1 MQPTDFSIV
10 QLDIEAL
17 SWHVRRSWVPAPEPH
32 FLASTRQTLPGDG
45 FHRGPTMSQLLFHLD
60 SSLPTSLQQQLR
72 EQIVHAILDGH
83 IPLDEALPSSRKLA
97 RELQVARNTVM
108 LAYEQLLDD
117 GYLIAKSRSGY
128 FVNPEIL
135 EGRAEKPVRLN
146 DIDAERMPWERLLT
160 VRPSQ
165 QETIRKPSDW
175 HRYDY
180 PFLYGQIDPA
190 LFPTQ
195 HWREC
200 GRDSMSVPAIRSWSV
215 DHLNDDDPLL
225 IEQIHKRLLPRRG
238 VWAKPEEILVT
249 VGTQQA
255 LWIAA
260 MLLLKPGRQ
269 FGMENPG
276 YVDMYNIARMFTD
289 DIRLLPVDEQGMRPV
304 EELTQCSLVYVTP
317 SHQSPT
323 TVTMPLERRR
333 QLLDMAEIENFLII
347 EDDYDSE
354 TNYLSNPTPA
364 LKSLDRHSRV
374 IYVGSLSKTLAP
386 GLRLGYMV
394 AHPTLI
400 REARALRRLMLR
412 HPPTNNQRALAL
424 FLDRGYHDALLRQI
438 HQTFEH
444 RWHCMS
450 EALKRHFPT
459 FHTPS
464 TFGGSCFWV
473 RGPDGLDCTRLQAL
487 ARAEGILVECGNLHY
502 FDRPGNEYLRL
513 GFSAIPEERIEPGIE
528 RLARLL
534 PEAMRTG

>member
-1 MQPTDFSIV
+1 
-10 QLDIEAL
+10 
-17 SWHVRRSWVPAPEPH
+17 
-32 FLASTRQTLPGDG
+32 
-45 FHRGPTMSQLLFHLD
+45 MSQLLFHLD
-60 SSLPTSLQQQLR
+60 SRQPASLQQQLR
-72 EQIVHAILDGH
+72 EQVVHAILDGH
-83 IPLDEALPSSRKLA
+83 LPLDKALPSSRKLA
-97 RELQVARNTVM
+97 RELRVARNTVM

-135 EGRAEKPVRLN
+135 KGRAEKPVRLN
-146 DIDAERMPWERLLT
+146 DIDAERMPWEELLT
-160 VRPSQ
+160 VHPSQ
-165 QETIRKPSDW
+165 QETISKPGDW

-180 PFLYGQIDPA
+180 PFLYGQIDPT

-200 GRDSMSVPAIRSWSV
+200 SRDSMSVPAIRSWSV
-215 DHLNDDDPLL
+215 DHLSDDDPLL
-225 IEQIHKRLLPRRG
+225 IEQIHQRLLPRRG

-269 FGMENPG
+269 FGIENPG
-276 YVDMYNIARMFTD
+276 YVDMYNIAKMFTD
-289 DIRLLPVDEQGMRPV
+289 DIRLLPVDEQGMRPIE
-304 EELTQCSLVYVTP
+304 EELTQCQLIYTTP

-323 TVTMPLERRR
+323 TVTMPMERRR
-333 QLLDMAEIENFLII
+333 QLLDMAETDNFLII

-424 FLDRGYHDALLRQI
+424 FLERGYHDALIRQI
-438 HQTFEH
+438 HQTFQA
-444 RWHCMS
+444 RWQRMS
-450 EALKRHFPT
+450 DALERHMPNCY
-459 FHTPS
+459 TPS

-473 RGPDGLDCTRLQAL
+473 KGPKGLDCQRLQAL
-487 ARAEGILVECGNLHY
+487 AREEDILLERGDLHY
-502 FDRPGNEYLRL
+502 FDRPAKEYFRL
-513 GFSAIPEERIEPGIE
+513 GFSAIPEERIEPGME
-528 RLARLL
+528 RLARLVPL
-534 PEAMRTG
+534 AIRPEE

>member
-1 MQPTDFSIV
+1 
-10 QLDIEAL
+10 
-17 SWHVRRSWVPAPEPH
+17 
-32 FLASTRQTLPGDG
+32 
-45 FHRGPTMSQLLFHLD
+45 MSQILFHLD
-60 SSLPTSLQQQLR
+60 SSQPTSLQQQLR

-117 GYLIAKSRSGY
+117 GYLIARSRSGY
-128 FVNPEIL
+128 YVNPNIL
-135 EGRAEKPVRLN
+135 EGRAEKPIRLN
-146 DIDAERMPWERLLT
+146 DIDAERMPWEELLT
-160 VRPSQ
+160 VRPSL
-165 QETIRKPSDW
+165 QESIRKPSDW

-180 PFLYGQIDPA
+180 PFLYGQLDPS

-200 GRDSMSVPAIRSWSV
+200 SRDSMSVPAIRSWSV
-215 DHLNDDDPLL
+215 DHLSEDDPLL
-225 IEQIHKRLLPRRG
+225 VEQIHQRLLPRRG

-276 YVDMYNIARMFTD
+276 YVDMYNIARLFTD
-289 DIRLLPVDEQGMRPV
+289 DIRLLPVDEQGMRPI
-304 EELTQCSLVYVTP
+304 EKLTQCQLVYTTP

-333 QLLDMAEIENFLII
+333 QLLDMAEIDNFLII

-354 TNYLSNPTPA
+354 TNYLRNPTPA
-364 LKSLDRHSRV
+364 LKSLDRHDRV

-424 FLDRGYHDALLRQI
+424 FLDRGYHDALIRQI
-438 HQTFEH
+438 HQTFH
-444 RWHCMS
+444 DRWECMS
-450 EALKRHFPT
+450 EALRRHLPDCF
-459 FHTPS
+459 TPS
-464 TFGGSCFWV
+464 TYGGSCFWI
-473 RGPDGLDCTRLQAL
+473 RGPEGLDCQRLQL
-487 ARAEGILVECGNLHY
+487 RAREDGILLERGDIHY
-502 FDRPGNEYLRL
+502 FDRPGKEYLRL
-513 GFSAIPEERIEPGIE
+513 GFSAIPEEKIEPGLE

-534 PEAMRTG
+534 PHAIVAP

>member
-1 MQPTDFSIV
+1 
-10 QLDIEAL
+10 
-17 SWHVRRSWVPAPEPH
+17 
-32 FLASTRQTLPGDG
+32 
-45 FHRGPTMSQLLFHLD
+45 MSQLLFHLD
-60 SSLPTSLQQQLR
+60 SSQPTSLQQQLR
-72 EQIVHAILDGH
+72 EQIAHAILDGH
-83 IPLDEALPSSRKLA
+83 ISLDEALPSSRKLA
-97 RELQVARNTVM
+97 REQKIARNTVM

-146 DIDAERMPWERLLT
+146 DINAERMPWEELLT
-160 VRPSQ
+160 VRPSL
-165 QETIRKPSDW
+165 QESINKPGDW

-180 PFLYGQIDPA
+180 PFLYGQLDPA

-200 GRDSMSVPAIRSWSV
+200 SRDSMSVPAIRSWSV
-215 DHLNDDDPLL
+215 DHLSEDDPLL
-225 IEQIHKRLLPRRG
+225 VEQIHRRLLPRRG

-260 MLLLKPGRQ
+260 MLLLKPGRR
-269 FGMENPG
+269 FGIENPG
-276 YVDMYNIARMFTD
+276 YVDMYNIARLFTD
-289 DIRLLPVDEQGMRPV
+289 DIRLLPVDDQGMRPI
-304 EELTQCSLVYVTP
+304 EELTQCQLVYTTP

-333 QLLDMAEIENFLII
+333 QLLDMAEINNFLII

-364 LKSLDRHSRV
+364 LKSLDRHNRV

-424 FLDRGYHDALLRQI
+424 FLERGYHDSLIRQI
-438 HQTFEH
+438 HQSFH
-444 RWHCMS
+444 NRWQCMS
-450 EALKRHFPT
+450 DALKRHLPVY
-459 FHTPS
+459 HTPS
-464 TFGGSCFWV
+464 TYGGSCFWI
-473 RGPDGLDCTRLQAL
+473 RGPEGLDCQRLQEL
-487 ARAEGILVECGNLHY
+487 AKIEGILIERGDLHF
-502 FDRPGNEYLRL
+502 FDRSGSEYFRL

-528 RLARLL
+528 RLARLIPL
-534 PEAMRTG
+534 AMRSME

>member
-1 MQPTDFSIV
+1 MKV
-10 QLDIEAL
+10 
-17 SWHVRRSWVPAPEPH
+17 
-32 FLASTRQTLPGDG
+32 
-45 FHRGPTMSQLLFHLD
+45 LLFHLD
-60 SSLPTSLQQQLR
+60 PRQPTSLQQQLR
-72 EQIVHAILDGH
+72 EQIVHAILEGH
-83 IPLDEALPSSRKLA
+83 IPLNEALPSSRKLA

-146 DIDAERMPWERLLT
+146 DIDAERMPWENLLS
-160 VRPSQ
+160 VHPSK
-165 QETIRKPSDW
+165 QETICKPSDW
-175 HRYDY
+175 HRYEY
-180 PFLYGQIDPA
+180 PFLYGQIDPT

-200 GRDSMSVPAIRSWSV
+200 SRDSMSVPAIRSWSV

-225 IEQIHKRLLPRRG
+225 VEQIHQRLLPRRG
-238 VWAKPEEILVT
+238 VWAQPEEILIT

-255 LWIAA
+255 LWITA
-260 MLLLKPGRQ
+260 MLLLKPGRK
-269 FGMENPG
+269 FGIENPG
-276 YVDMYNIARMFTD
+276 YVDMYNIAQIFTD
-289 DIRLLPVDEQGMRPV
+289 EIHLLPVDEQGVQLV
-304 EELTQCSLVYVTP
+304 EELRECHLVYTTP

-333 QLLDMAEIENFLII
+333 QLLDMAEIDNFLII

-394 AHPTLI
+394 AHPALI

-424 FLDRGYHDALLRQI
+424 FLERGYNDALIRQI
-438 HQTFEH
+438 HQTFH
-444 RWHCMS
+444 NRWQRMN
-450 EALKRHFPT
+450 EALKRHMVG
-459 FHTPS
+459 FHIS
-464 TFGGSCFWV
+464 SNYGGSCFWL
-473 RGPDGLDCTRLQAL
+473 RGPEGLDCQYLQAL
-487 ARAEGILVECGNLHY
+487 AREEGILLERGDLHY
-502 FDRPGNEYLRL
+502 FDRPAKEYLRL

-528 RLARLL
+528 RLARLVSDATVK
-534 PEAMRTG
+534 P

>member
-1 MQPTDFSIV
+1 
-10 QLDIEAL
+10 
-17 SWHVRRSWVPAPEPH
+17 
-32 FLASTRQTLPGDG
+32 
-45 FHRGPTMSQLLFHLD
+45 MSQLLFHLD
-60 SSLPTSLQQQLR
+60 ASQPTSLQQQLR

-83 IPLDEALPSSRKLA
+83 LPLDEALPSSRKLA
-97 RELQVARNTVM
+97 KELQVARNTVM

-135 EGRAEKPVRLN
+135 EGRVEKPVRLN
-146 DIDAERMPWERLLT
+146 DIDAERMPWEKLLT
-160 VRPSQ
+160 IRPSQ
-165 QETIRKPSDW
+165 QETISKPSDW

-180 PFLYGQIDPA
+180 PFLYGQIDPT

-200 GRDSMSVPAIRSWSV
+200 SRDSMSVPAIRSWSV
-215 DHLNDDDPLL
+215 DHLSDDDPLL
-225 IEQIHKRLLPRRG
+225 VEQIHQRLLPRRG

-276 YVDMYNIARMFTD
+276 YVDMYNIARIFTD
-289 DIRLLPVDEQGMRPV
+289 DIRLLPVDEQGMQPI
-304 EELTQCSLVYVTP
+304 EELTQCQLVYTTP

-333 QLLDMAEIENFLII
+333 QLLDMAEIDNFLII

-354 TNYLSNPTPA
+354 TNYLNNPTPA

-424 FLDRGYHDALLRQI
+424 FLERGYHDALIRQI
-438 HQTFEH
+438 HQTFQARWQRMSDALEH
-444 RWHCMS
+444 HLPDCY
-450 EALKRHFPT
+450 
-459 FHTPS
+459 TPS
-464 TFGGSCFWV
+464 TYGGSCFWI
-473 RGPDGLDCTRLQAL
+473 RGPKGLDCQRLQAL
-487 ARAEGILVECGNLHY
+487 AREEGILLERGDLHY
-502 FDRPGNEYLRL
+502 FDRPAREYLRL

-528 RLARLL
+528 RLARLM
-534 PEAMRTG
+534 PQAMASQ

>member
-1 MQPTDFSIV
+1 
-10 QLDIEAL
+10 
-17 SWHVRRSWVPAPEPH
+17 
-32 FLASTRQTLPGDG
+32 
-45 FHRGPTMSQLLFHLD
+45 MSQLLFHLD
-60 SSLPTSLQQQLR
+60 SSQPTSLQQQLR
-72 EQIVHAILDGH
+72 KQIANAILEGH
-83 IPLDEALPSSRKLA
+83 LPLDEALPSSRKLA
-97 RELQVARNTVM
+97 KELKVARNTVM

-117 GYLIAKSRSGY
+117 GYLVAKSRSGY

-146 DIDAERMPWERLLT
+146 DIDAERMPWEELLT
-160 VRPSQ
+160 ERPSQ

-175 HRYDY
+175 HRFDY

-200 GRDSMSVPAIRSWSV
+200 SRDSMSVPAIRSWSV

-225 IEQIHKRLLPRRG
+225 VEQIHQRLLPRRG
-238 VWAKPEEILVT
+238 VWARPEEILVT

-276 YVDMYNIARMFTD
+276 YVDMYNIARLFTNK
-289 DIRLLPVDEQGMRPV
+289 IRLLPVDEQGMRPI
-304 EELTQCSLVYVTP
+304 EELTQCQLVYTTP

-354 TNYLSNPTPA
+354 TNYLRNPTPA

-386 GLRLGYMV
+386 GLRLGYLV
-394 AHPTLI
+394 AHPTFI

-424 FLDRGYHDALLRQI
+424 FLERGYHDTLIRQI
-438 HQTFEH
+438 HQTFQA
-444 RWHCMS
+444 RWECMS
-450 EALKRHFPT
+450 EALRRHLPDCF
-459 FHTPS
+459 TPS
-464 TFGGSCFWV
+464 TYGGSCFWI
-473 RGPDGLDCTRLQAL
+473 RGPQGLDGQRLQLL
-487 ARAEGILVECGNLHY
+487 AREDGILIERGDIHF
-502 FDRPGNEYLRL
+502 FDRPGKEYLRL
-513 GFSAIPEERIEPGIE
+513 GFSAIPEERIETGIE

-534 PEAMRTG
+534 PQAMPSR

>member
-1 MQPTDFSIV
+1 
-10 QLDIEAL
+10 
-17 SWHVRRSWVPAPEPH
+17 
-32 FLASTRQTLPGDG
+32 
-45 FHRGPTMSQLLFHLD
+45 MSQLLFHLD
-60 SSLPTSLQQQLR
+60 SSQPTSLQQQLR
-72 EQIVHAILDGH
+72 EQVVHAILDGH
-83 IPLDEALPSSRKLA
+83 LPLDEALPSSRKLA
-97 RELQVARNTVM
+97 KELRVARNTVM

-135 EGRAEKPVRLN
+135 KGRAEKPVRLN
-146 DIDAERMPWERLLT
+146 DIDAERMPWEELLT
-160 VRPSQ
+160 VHPSQ
-165 QETIRKPSDW
+165 QETISKPSDW

-180 PFLYGQIDPA
+180 PFLYGQIDPS

-200 GRDSMSVPAIRSWSV
+200 SRDSMSVPAIRSWSV
-215 DHLNDDDPLL
+215 DHLSDDDPLL
-225 IEQIHKRLLPRRG
+225 VEQIHQRLLPRRG
-238 VWAKPEEILVT
+238 VWAKSEEILVT

-276 YVDMYNIARMFTD
+276 YVDMYNIARIFTD
-289 DIRLLPVDEQGMRPV
+289 DILLLPVDEQGMRPL
-304 EELTQCSLVYVTP
+304 EELTQCQLVYTTP

-400 REARALRRLMLR
+400 REARALRRLILR

-424 FLDRGYHDALLRQI
+424 FLERGYHDALIRQI
-438 HQTFEH
+438 HHTFQA
-444 RWHCMS
+444 RWQRMS
-450 EALKRHFPT
+450 DALERHFPECY
-459 FHTPS
+459 TPS
-464 TFGGSCFWV
+464 TYGGSCFWI
-473 RGPDGLDCTRLQAL
+473 RGPKGLDCQRLQAL
-487 ARAEGILVECGNLHY
+487 AREQGILLERGDLHY
-502 FDRPGNEYLRL
+502 FDRPAKEYLRL
-513 GFSAIPEERIEPGIE
+513 GFSAIPEERIEEGVA
-528 RLARLL
+528 RLAALMPL
-534 PEAMRTG
+534 AMTPGA

>member
-1 MQPTDFSIV
+1 MN
-10 QLDIEAL
+10 
-17 SWHVRRSWVPAPEPH
+17 
-32 FLASTRQTLPGDG
+32 
-45 FHRGPTMSQLLFHLD
+45 QLLFHLD
-60 SSLPTSLQQQLR
+60 PNLAMTLQQQLR
-72 EQIVHAILDGH
+72 EQIVHAILGGH

-97 RELQVARNTVM
+97 RELKVARNTVL

-117 GYLIAKSRSGY
+117 GYLVAKSRSGY

-135 EGRAEKPVRLN
+135 KGRAAKPVRLN
-146 DIDAERMPWERLLT
+146 DIDADRLPWEELLT
-160 VRPSQ
+160 VLPSRQ
-165 QETIRKPSDW
+165 RTIAKPADW

-180 PFLYGQIDPA
+180 PFLYGQLDPA

-215 DHLNDDDPLL
+215 DHLSDDDPLL
-225 IEQIHKRLLPRRG
+225 IEQIQQRLLPRRG
-238 VWAKPEEILVT
+238 VWAKPEEILIT

-260 MLLLKPGRQ
+260 MLLLKPGRR

-276 YVDMYNIARMFTD
+276 YVDMYNIARLFTD
-289 DIRLLPVDEQGMRPV
+289 DIHLFPVDEQGMRPV
-304 EELTQCSLVYVTP
+304 EALAKCQLVFTTP

-323 TVTMPLERRR
+323 MVTMPLERRR
-333 QLLDMAEIENFLII
+333 RLLDLAETENFLII

-354 TNYLSNPTPA
+354 TNFLSNPTPA
-364 LKSLDRHSRV
+364 LKSLDRHDRV
-374 IYVGSLSKTLAP
+374 IYMGSLSKTLAP

-424 FLDRGYHDALLRQI
+424 FLERGYYNALLRQI
-438 HQTFEH
+438 HLTFEQ
-444 RWHCMS
+444 RWQHMS
-450 EALKRHFPT
+450 AALQRHLPD

-464 TFGGSCFWV
+464 TFGGSCFWLQ
-473 RGPDGLDCTRLQAL
+473 GPEGLDGRRLQAL
-487 ARAEGILVECGNLHY
+487 AQEHGILIERGDIHY
-502 FDRPGNEYLRL
+502 FDRPGKEYLRL

-528 RLARLL
+528 RLKELIPL
-534 PEAMRTG
+534 AMQTDEPTASI

>member
-1 MQPTDFSIV
+1 
-10 QLDIEAL
+10 
-17 SWHVRRSWVPAPEPH
+17 
-32 FLASTRQTLPGDG
+32 
-45 FHRGPTMSQLLFHLD
+45 MSQLLFHLD

-108 LAYEQLLDD
+108 LAYEHLLDD

-160 VRPSQ
+160 IRPSQ
-165 QETIRKPSDW
+165 QETIQKPSDW

-200 GRDSMSVPAIRSWSV
+200 SRDSMSVPAIRSWSV

-276 YVDMYNIARMFTD
+276 YVDMYNIARIFTD

-304 EELTQCSLVYVTP
+304 EELTQCSLVYTTP

-394 AHPTLI
+394 AHPALI

-424 FLDRGYHDALLRQI
+424 FLDRGYQDALIRQI
-438 HQTFEH
+438 HQTFES
-444 RWHCMS
+444 RWQLMS
-450 EALKRHFPT
+450 DALKRHLPNCY
-459 FHTPS
+459 TPS
-464 TFGGSCFWV
+464 TYGGSCFWIK
-473 RGPDGLDCTRLQAL
+473 GPEGLDCQRLQDL
-487 ARAEGILVECGNLHY
+487 AREEGILLERGDLHY
-502 FDRPGNEYLRL
+502 FDRPAREYLRL

-534 PEAMRTG
+534 PRAMERSD

>member
-1 MQPTDFSIV
+1 
-10 QLDIEAL
+10 
-17 SWHVRRSWVPAPEPH
+17 
-32 FLASTRQTLPGDG
+32 
-45 FHRGPTMSQLLFHLD
+45 MSQLLFHLD
-60 SSLPTSLQQQLR
+60 SSLPASLQQQLR

-165 QETIRKPSDW
+165 QETIQKPSDW

-200 GRDSMSVPAIRSWSV
+200 SRDSMSVPAIRSWSV

-276 YVDMYNIARMFTD
+276 YVDMYNIARIFTD
-289 DIRLLPVDEQGMRPV
+289 DIRLLPVDELGMRPV

-354 TNYLSNPTPA
+354 TNYLNNPTPA

-438 HQTFEH
+438 HQTFEN

-450 EALKRHFPT
+450 EALKRHLPT

-464 TFGGSCFWV
+464 TFGGSCFWI
-473 RGPDGLDCTRLQAL
+473 RGPEGLDCQRLQAL
-487 ARAEGILVECGNLHY
+487 AREEGILVERGDLHY
-502 FDRPGNEYLRL
+502 FDRPASEYMRL

-534 PEAMRTG
+534 PRAMERSG